1 MTIEEVLGT
10 NDDQY
15 FKSIMLFPNPANNKF
30 YLSNPSQLDLN
41 NVSIHDLSGRIIKKI
56 DLTAMESEITID
68 VSDFANATYFI
79 VINASQGTTTKQLIV
94 NN

>member
-1 MTIEEVLGT
+1 
-10 NDDQY
+10 
-15 FKSIMLFPNPANNKF
+15 
-30 YLSNPSQLDLN
+30 
-41 NVSIHDLSGRIIKKI
+41 